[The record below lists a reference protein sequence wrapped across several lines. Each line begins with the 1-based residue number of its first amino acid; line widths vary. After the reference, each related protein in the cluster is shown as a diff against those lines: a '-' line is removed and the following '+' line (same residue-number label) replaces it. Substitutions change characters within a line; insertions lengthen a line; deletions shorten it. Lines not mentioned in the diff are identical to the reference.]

1 MEDASLAVSNL
12 TLAIV
17 DTPGFFDDNGEGQDK
32 ENLKTILQYKK
43 ERLGNYYPNLI
54 IISIQ
59 VVGFW
64 RQKLT

>member
-17 DTPGFFDDNGEGQDK
+17 DTPGFFDGNGEKQDK
-32 ENLKTILQYKK
+32 ENLKTVLQYKK

-54 IISIQ
+54 IITIQ
-59 VVGFW
+59 VEFKDNFG
-64 RQKLT
+64 